1 MTEQEAIDKLVEWA
15 NAQIGTTEGPD
26 NWNKYADSSDMTKLY
41 GWNVQ
46 SQPWCFT
53 AGTLI
58 LTENGYKPIE
68 EIKVGDSVLSANGDR
83 FNRITH
89 VAVHDAEVSDYRVY
103 GALPFSVTPDHPFLS
118 EKRVDKWHRNRG
130 FKEWGYNPIE
140 TLNLGDMVAAPHS
153 PVLYDDYLSYDD
165 LWIVGYFVGDGHCSR
180 RNEYVLCANETKAK
194 KIELH
199 ANGHWDKDYQSRTCK
214 QFNLYTDAYLREVL
228 SDCGHGAPHKR
239 VPKCVLFGSTEA
251 KRAFLDGYLAS
262 DGCEKFKTFNSVS
275 AELVTGIARLLFD
288 IGGACSINPQKRS
301 PQGRIFDKRLNAY
314 RTFNQ
319 QEFLY
324 NCSISVTDDG
334 RLQHFITKDRFTMLP
349 LRHIGETRI
358 DTVYTLTTDGDH
370 SYTANNIGV
379 HNCDVFVDAGF
390 ISCFGFEIGSA
401 MTYQYA
407 GCNGAACRYSAEYY
421 QQHGAFFQE
430 PQRGDQVFF
439 FSGSIIGHT
448 GIVTNVGIGAITT
461 VEGNSSDAVT
471 RRTYSIDAACIAGYG
486 RPNWTLAG
494 RDIVVPT
501 IPQQKPQEAPTEPQ
515 KPLFLYHD
523 YKYKVNI
530 NLLKV
535 GDYGPLVRNLQA
547 LLSAHGYDCKQ
558 DGEFTDETEEAV
570 ERFQSQN
577 HLTVDGEVGGQ
588 TWTKLLYK

>member
-15 NAQIGTTEGPD
+15 NAQIGTVEGPD
-26 NWNKYADSSDMTKLY
+26 NWTKYADSSDMTKLY

-46 SQPWCFT
+46 CQPW
-53 AGTLI
+53 
-58 LTENGYKPIE
+58 
-68 EIKVGDSVLSANGDR
+68 
-83 FNRITH
+83 
-89 VAVHDAEVSDYRVY
+89 
-103 GALPFSVTPDHPFLS
+103 
-118 EKRVDKWHRNRG
+118 
-130 FKEWGYNPIE
+130 
-140 TLNLGDMVAAPHS
+140 
-153 PVLYDDYLSYDD
+153 
-165 LWIVGYFVGDGHCSR
+165 
-180 RNEYVLCANETKAK
+180 
-194 KIELH
+194 
-199 ANGHWDKDYQSRTCK
+199 
-214 QFNLYTDAYLREVL
+214 
-228 SDCGHGAPHKR
+228 
-239 VPKCVLFGSTEA
+239 
-251 KRAFLDGYLAS
+251 
-262 DGCEKFKTFNSVS
+262 
-275 AELVTGIARLLFD
+275 
-288 IGGACSINPQKRS
+288 
-301 PQGRIFDKRLNAY
+301 
-314 RTFNQ
+314 
-319 QEFLY
+319 
-324 NCSISVTDDG
+324 
-334 RLQHFITKDRFTMLP
+334 
-349 LRHIGETRI
+349 
-358 DTVYTLTTDGDH
+358 
-370 SYTANNIGV
+370 
-379 HNCDVFVDAGF
+379 CDVFVDAGF

-430 PQRGDQVFF
+430 PLRGDQVFF

-448 GIVTNVGIGAITT
+448 GIVTNVGMGAITT

-486 RPNWTLAG
+486 RPNWALAG

-501 IPQQKPQEAPTEPQ
+501 IPQQKPQEAPTAPQ

-523 YKYKVNI
+523 YKYTVKL

-547 LLSAHGYDCKQ
+547 LLSAQGYDCKA